1 LIGEKK
7 QMTDSAFRRWHAA
20 RVLAIALPLVCGSA
34 LAATDAERI
43 DELERK
49 LNESANLVRQLS
61 QRVQELEK
69 GAPRAP
75 AATPPATATTA
86 APAQPTD
93 PLADRVKDLEQ
104 QVSALSNQPDADRG
118 IDLHGFA
125 DVGFTAA
132 GTGRDSGAHL
142 GALDFYLTPRL
153 TDRIKFLFE
162 LNFECCDDGG
172 IGVDLERMQI
182 GYTANDNLTVWA
194 GRFHTPFG
202 YWNTAFH
209 HGAQLQTSILRPKFL
224 DFEDAG
230 GILPVHTVGLWATG
244 SVKTGGGR
252 FGYDVYGGNAPTIQM
267 HDPAVAGSGEL
278 DPGLAGAG
286 ARAATLGGNVYFA
299 LKGAAE
305 GLHVG
310 VHALTTEV
318 SDTALVRNTTRVTM
332 FGGWLAYLEDDWEVL
347 AEEYAFRNSDLSG
360 TSGRHNSN
368 AWYAQVGR
376 QFGQWVPYVRY
387 EVASLDQGD
396 AYFAQQESGQSYKRV
411 VGGVRYDLN
420 PKTALKLE
428 AQRTRLTD
436 RDTGDY
442 TELRGQVAVR
452 F

>member
-1 LIGEKK
+1 
-7 QMTDSAFRRWHAA
+7 MTDSTSRRRRAA
-20 RVLAIALPLVCGSA
+20 SALAVALPLACGSA

-49 LNESANLVRQLS
+49 LNESVNLVRQLT

-69 GAPRAP
+69 GAPRAQT
-75 AATPPATATTA
+75 ATPPTA
-86 APAQPTD
+86 APAAPATD
-93 PLADRVKDLEQ
+93 PLADRVKELEQ
-104 QVSALSNQPDADRG
+104 QVSALSSQPDADHG
-118 IDLHGFA
+118 IELHGFA

-132 GTGRDSGAHL
+132 GPGHDSGAHL

-162 LNFECCDDGG
+162 LNFECCDDGT

-182 GYTANDNLTVWA
+182 GYTVTDNVTVWA

-224 DFEDAG
+224 DFEDDG

-244 SVKTGGGR
+244 AVKTGGGR
-252 FGYDVYGGNAPTIQM
+252 MGYDVYGGNAPTIQM
-267 HDPAVAGSGEL
+267 EDPAVAGSGEL

-286 ARAATLGGNVYFA
+286 ARAATLGGNLYFA
-299 LKGAAE
+299 FRGAAE
-305 GLHVG
+305 GLGIG
-310 VHALTTEV
+310 VHALTTKV
-318 SDTALVRNTTRVTM
+318 RDTALVPNTTRMTM
-332 FGGWLAYLEDDWEVL
+332 FGGWLAYLENDWEVL
-347 AEEYAFRNSDLSG
+347 AEEYAFRDSDLSG
-360 TSGRHNSN
+360 ASGSHSSN

-376 QFGQWVPYVRY
+376 QFGQWVPYARY

-428 AQRTRLTD
+428 AQRTTLTD
-436 RDTGDY
+436 RVTGDY